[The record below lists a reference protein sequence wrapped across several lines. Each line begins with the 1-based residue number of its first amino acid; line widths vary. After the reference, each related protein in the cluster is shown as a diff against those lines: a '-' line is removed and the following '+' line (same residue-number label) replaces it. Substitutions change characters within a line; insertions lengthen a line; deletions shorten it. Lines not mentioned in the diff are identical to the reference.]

1 MRRNIAERLPL
12 TLREQEAE
20 LEAAANARALSRP
33 TKQPASLKDVRC
45 IRVERPAV
53 LKEESRSQPCTGF
66 APLPRY
72 ACHAATG
79 HGCTPETNGL
89 LMTACSPSSSPWRT
103 VGTSR

>member
-45 IRVERPAV
+45 IRVEQ
-53 LKEESRSQPCTGF
+53 L
-66 APLPRY
+66 PL
-72 ACHAATG
+72 
-79 HGCTPETNGL
+79 TPWEREAEAEVEKRELGIAL
-89 LMTACSPSSSPWRT
+89 PF
-103 VGTSR
+103 